1 MSQAKRFVFLEK
13 GLAFFLLFK
22 GQQFC
27 KMSALMIKA
36 KKISSSLRMTC
47 LLCCA
52 LGALSLPLNADD
64 TQLSHPKADHKT
76 KSTTTKVLQKSTGW
90 AKNIKK
96 NLKLSKA
103 KKQSRKA
110 KDSVNNAAA
119 KYGFSNNHIEFIKQN
134 LDFNQQGEATKA
146 PDSVRDHFRQEG
158 FGDPEINDMYRR
170 VHKQVGKE
178 QSVMNREAE
187 KRERETLK
195 KDRARKDYLRKA
207 DKLAKDMGGINP
219 GGASSATV
227 SGTQSNS
234 PSPPSYEDAGKKN

>member
-13 GLAFFLLFK
+13 GLAFFLPFK

-64 TQLSHPKADHKT
+64 TKLSHPKADHNT
-76 KSTTTKVLQKSTGW
+76 KGKTTKVWQKSTGW
-90 AKNIKK
+90 AKNLKK
-96 NLKLSKA
+96 KLKLSKA

-110 KDSVNNAAA
+110 KDSMNDAAA
-119 KYGFSNNHIEFIKQN
+119 KHGFSNNDIEFIKKN
-134 LDFNQQGEATKA
+134 LDFSQQGEATKA
-146 PDSVRDHFRQEG
+146 PDSVRKHFHQKG

-178 QSVMNREAE
+178 QSAMNREAE
-187 KRERETLK
+187 KRDREMLK
-195 KDRARKDYLRKA
+195 KDRIRKDYLSKA
-207 DKLAKDMGGINP
+207 DKLAKDMGGSNP
-219 GGASSATV
+219 GGTSSATA
-227 SGTQSNS
+227 SGSQSNL
-234 PSPPSYEDAGKKN
+234 PSDPPAYTLY